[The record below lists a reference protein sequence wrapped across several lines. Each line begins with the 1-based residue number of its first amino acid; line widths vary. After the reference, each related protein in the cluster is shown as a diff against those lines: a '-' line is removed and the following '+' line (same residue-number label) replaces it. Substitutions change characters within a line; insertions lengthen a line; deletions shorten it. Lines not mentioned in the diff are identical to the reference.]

1 MFALMKYTG
10 SSLVRRSF
18 IFTLFAFLSLPLLH
32 AVEPAFYADLPMTD
46 GTKIATDVYL
56 PQDGPGPWPVVLVR
70 STYGRY
76 VAKEDGYVK
85 DGYAVVVQD
94 VRGMGMS
101 EGEKH
106 VFYADTWRPGLMDGK
121 DTVDW
126 IKAQPW
132 CNGKI
137 GTTGGSALAMTTMLL
152 APTTHDLAAQTY
164 SVTPSNFYTD
174 TCYHGGVLRKNL
186 MEGWLTAIGQP
197 HIIDF
202 YKGHPY
208 FDDFWSHYD
217 VVSRAQD
224 ITAPAVFNAQW
235 FDIFLQGT
243 INGFMSRELNGGP
256 GARGNNY
263 LVIRAGTHNGN
274 ERSPDFRF
282 NKNRNSVPSGGLN
295 RAFFECHLKGDTEAL
310 KKYSKVYYYVFGDD
324 RALNA
329 PGNEWRTADTW
340 PPFPT
345 EPTSYYLSDDN
356 SLSLTH
362 PTVQT
367 ASQGFTFDPAAPY
380 PTNGGGNLFYNI
392 PRGPHD
398 QRTNSAVRNDLLK
411 FSTAPLPAP
420 VEVTGRL
427 TVKLWV
433 STDAPDTDFTA
444 MLLDIFPEG
453 DEREIN
459 IQDSIQ
465 RVKMRETLEKP
476 APLLTGPEQIVP
488 LVIDLQSTSWIFNT
502 GHRIGLHI
510 SSSNYPRYEVNAN
523 TGADHPEGQELR
535 VAHNRVHMD
544 KDHPSAI
551 ILPVRPP
558 AQ

>member
-1 MFALMKYTG
+1 MMKQCR
-10 SSLVRRSF
+10 SSFVRIFF
-18 IFTLFAFLSLPLLH
+18 IFNLLAFLSQGNLH
-32 AVEPAFYADLPMTD
+32 AVKPAFYVDLPMTD

-56 PQDGPGPWPVVLVR
+56 PKGGPGPWPTILVR

-76 VAKEDGYVK
+76 VGKEDGYVE

-152 APTTHDLAAQTY
+152 APTTQDLAAQTF

-202 YKGHPY
+202 YKNHPY
-208 FDDFWSHYD
+208 FDDFWKHYD

-243 INGFMSRELNGGP
+243 INGFLSREQNGGP
-256 GARGNNY
+256 GAQGKNY

-274 ERSPDFRF
+274 ERCPDFRF
-282 NKNRNSVPSGGLN
+282 KKNRGDVPSGGFN
-295 RAFFECHLKGDTEAL
+295 RAFFECHLKGDPEPL
-310 KKYSKVYYYVFGDD
+310 KKYAKVYYYVFGDD
-324 RALNA
+324 RDRNA

-345 EPTSYYLSDDN
+345 VETSYYLDKSN
-356 SLSLTH
+356 GLSIT
-362 PTVQT
+362 PPKAKR
-367 ASQGFTFDPAAPY
+367 ASHAFTFDPKEPY
-380 PTNGGGNLFYNI
+380 PTHGGGNLFYNI
-392 PRGPHD
+392 PHGPYD
-398 QRTNSAVRNDLLK
+398 QRKYSTVRKDLLK
-411 FSTAPLPAP
+411 YASASLTEPM
-420 VEVTGRL
+420 EVTGRL

-444 MLLDIFPEG
+444 KLLDIFPEG
-453 DEREIN
+453 DGREIM
-459 IQDSIQ
+459 IQDNIQ
-465 RVKMRETLEKP
+465 RVKLRETLEKP
-476 APLLTGPEQIVP
+476 CPLLTGPDQIVP
-488 LVIDLQSTSWIFNT
+488 IEIDLQSTSWIFNT

-523 TGADHPEGQELR
+523 TGADHPDGQELR

-551 ILPVRPP
+551 ILPVRP
-558 AQ
+558 AGQ